1 MLRPALFLLAALVAA
16 PAFAQ
21 SSAPGAPAAAPAPHA
36 PPAPA
41 PAPALPPSQP
51 VLFNGP
57 AAADKDVASIDA
69 IISALY
75 DVISGPSGQ
84 PRDWNRLRSLFVPTA
99 RMMPVGVRPDGSAV
113 MRLLQVNDYV
123 ASSGPVLLE
132 KGFRERELAR
142 RTEQFGEIAHVFS
155 TYEGTIEGEDHPMR
169 GINSIQLM
177 HDGKRWWIVSL
188 MWEAENPKLSLPKQY
203 LPPTGAAR

>member
-1 MLRPALFLLAALVAA
+1 MLRPSLLLLAALVAA

-21 SSAPGAPAAAPAPHA
+21 SSKPVAPAAPASPAAPAAPAHA
-36 PPAPA
+36 PPPG
-41 PAPALPPSQP
+41 QP

-57 AAADKDVASIDA
+57 AAAEKDVASIDA
-69 IISALY
+69 IVAALY

-84 PRDWNRLRSLFVPTA
+84 ARDWNRLRSLFVPTA

-155 TYEGTIEGEDHPMR
+155 TYEGTIEGEGQPMR

-203 LPPTGAAR
+203 LPPTGAGH